1 MKRPHIKKRM
11 FFSLRF
17 SITIIVTLCASLFV
31 LMLSHS
37 ILVSI
42 AYNRVNTYNEQMQ
55 TLSTKVMEL
64 DRTVFQMSQL
74 THQYIHDHDQTHVN
88 SYFDMIGMRLKP
100 QIKVLQSITPGAAE
114 AMADTVRLLDQVQA
128 ENVYA
133 MRLVSTAIGLE
144 EKQMVPSVRAVSL
157 TQEDAALSPQEML
170 DKSLE
175 MLCVADQTHAYNEF
189 CLSLEKF
196 ELMVFDDL
204 ETLSKNQQDIA
215 QAQISYQFISMILLM
230 VVCIFTCLGTVKG
243 ILYPLESCIA
253 SIQKGE
259 PIQVAG
265 VRELKDM
272 ARSYNAAYSRNIESK
287 EMLRLRAE
295 RDPMTGLL
303 NQDTFTSRVQQLL
316 HSNTKLALLMIDVDY
331 FKHINDAFGHET
343 GNRALKKIAA
353 MLVDSFRPDDYVI
366 RYGGDE
372 FVVVMLNTTKEDA
385 ETLEQKIDQLN
396 EKLQQPEDGFPPLS
410 LSVGASFSE
419 KGFHDE
425 LFQQADQ
432 AMYEVKRRGRC
443 GFAVYRENADDERK
457 DTPRQAQDKPRL
469 LLADDSEV
477 NREIL
482 CSMLEDE
489 YEIHQVV
496 NGQQAIEEIDKS
508 GYTLTA
514 VLLDL
519 MMPVRDGY
527 DVLAH
532 MKKHRWH
539 EVLPVIIISSE
550 TDPGCIGK
558 AYDLGATDFVTRP
571 FDAQIV
577 RRRVRNT
584 VDLNLKYRR
593 MSNLLT
599 RKIHDRIED
608 YHMLLSML
616 GQIME
621 FRNQEGGDHVLHI
634 GRVVEQLLECLMRKN
649 TPYKLTREEADTI
662 RFASALHDIGK
673 ITIPDEILNK
683 PGKLTPEE
691 RVIMETHSAAGAAL
705 LEQMEGFAG
714 NALRSSAWEI
724 CRWHHERYDGK
735 GYPDGLV
742 GDAIPISAQV
752 VSVADV
758 YDALT
763 SERCYKSSFSHEEA
777 IRMIM
782 NGECGAFNPLLLDC
796 LREIADQLP
805 AKLRKSAIDHT
816 WNRDTSRMAEEI
828 SDLDGLDIS
837 SKMMFQ
843 LQFEQACT
851 AFYKKIVGGY
861 TFSYRMDTDLLLMSP
876 ALAKMLDAEELVY
889 SPNENEALLAHSGK
903 AGLSWFELRTCA
915 SPENPER
922 IINITYGE
930 GTRQRLFHCHVHTV
944 WSAEESP
951 RFLGMVGTL
960 IPA

>member
-1 MKRPHIKKRM
+1 MKIPQSKKQM

-17 SITIIVTLCASLFV
+17 SISAIVILCSSLFV
-31 LMLSHS
+31 IMLSHS
-37 ILVSI
+37 VLVTR
-42 AYNRVNTYNEQMQ
+42 AYHKVNTYNEQ
-55 TLSTKVMEL
+55 LRDFSTQIMEL
-64 DRTVFQMSQL
+64 DRTVFQMSQV
-74 THQYIHDHDQTHVN
+74 THQYIHDYDQTHVD
-88 SYFDMIGMRLKP
+88 SYFDMIGMRLTP
-100 QIKVLQSITPGAAE
+100 QLKALQSVTPQAPE

-144 EKQMVPSVRAVSL
+144 EKQMVPSVRAAAL
-157 TQEDAALSPQEML
+157 TAEDAALSPQEML
-170 DKSLE
+170 DKALE

-189 CLSLEKF
+189 RLSLEKF
-196 ELMVFDDL
+196 ELMVFEDL
-204 ETLSKNQQDIA
+204 ETLAKNQQEIV
-215 QAQISYQFISMILLM
+215 QTQISYQFISMILLLA
-230 VVCIFTCLGTVKG
+230 VSIGTCLGMVKG

-253 SIQKGE
+253 SVRKGE

-265 VRELKDM
+265 VRELRDM
-272 ARSYNAAYSRNIESK
+272 ARSYNEAYSRNIESNEK
-287 EMLRLRAE
+287 LRLRAE

-303 NQDTFTSRVQQLL
+303 NQDSFTSRVQQLM
-316 HSNTKLALLMIDVDY
+316 HNNTKLALLMMDVDY
-331 FKHINDAFGHET
+331 FKHINDALGHEA

-353 MLVDSFRPDDYVI
+353 MLMDSFLPDDYVV

-385 ETLEQKIDQLN
+385 EGLKEKINQLN

-419 KGFHDE
+419 NGFHDE

-432 AMYEVKRRGRC
+432 AMYAVKRRGRC
-443 GFAVYRENADDERK
+443 GFAVYREDAAAERK
-457 DTPRQAQDKPRL
+457 DAPRQEQDKPRL

-489 YEIHQVV
+489 YEVYQVA
-496 NGQQAIEEIDKS
+496 NGQQAIEEIDKK

-519 MMPVRDGY
+519 MMPVCDGY
-527 DVLAH
+527 GVLAY

-593 MSNLLT
+593 MSDLLT
-599 RKIHDRIED
+599 QKIREKIESYD
-608 YHMLLSML
+608 MMLSML
-616 GQIME
+616 GQIVE
-621 FRNQEGGDHVLHI
+621 FRNQESGDHVLHI
-634 GRVVEQLLECLMRKN
+634 GFIVEQLLECLMKKN
-649 TPYKLTREEADTI
+649 TPYKLTREDAETI

-683 PGKLTPEE
+683 PGRLTLEE
-691 RVIMETHSAAGAAL
+691 RAIMETHAAAGAGL

-714 NALRSSAWEI
+714 NALRSKAWEI

-752 VSVADV
+752 VSLADV

-763 SERCYKSSFSHEEA
+763 SERCYKHRFSHEEA

-782 NGECGAFNPLLLDC
+782 NGECGTFNPLLLDC

-805 AKLRKSAIDHT
+805 AKLHKSAIDRT

-828 SDLDGLDIS
+828 SGMDGMDMS

-851 AFYKKIVGGY
+851 AFYKRLAGGY
-861 TFSYRMDTDLLLMSP
+861 TFSYRMDNDLLLLSP
-876 ALAKMLDAEELVY
+876 PLARMLGAEEMVH
-889 SPNENEALLAHSGK
+889 SPTTNESLLSHAGK
-903 AGLSWFELRTCA
+903 AELSWLSLRSSS
-915 SPENPER
+915 SPEHPDR
-922 IINITYGE
+922 IIDVTYGE
-930 GTRQRLFHCHVHTV
+930 GGQKRSYHCHIHTI
-944 WSAEESP
+944 WSAEETP
-951 RFLGMVGTL
+951 QFLGLVGSL